1 VITQT
6 ELEALLENLARNQK
20 VTLGTGNPA
29 RPDWFRAEVV
39 SHDAASGLL
48 IVTCFMD
55 RSTDRPLEP
64 GERVLVSATRKSDE
78 LHSAPMDV
86 ELSSGGPVATVQ
98 LRIAGTWQPEDERRH
113 QVRVPVHI
121 RPRLSRRWSAGAW
134 REVDARVD
142 DISSRGVGL
151 HLRDEVRVGDRV
163 SLILP
168 LEDGQPD
175 LRLTVEVRHMHHQ
188 PTSALPYR
196 AGGLFRTLSPG
207 DHERIVRF
215 VFAELRSRH
224 AKAV

>member
-1 VITQT
+1 MITQS
-6 ELEALLENLARNQK
+6 ELEALLENLVRNQK
-20 VTLGTGNPA
+20 ITLGVGDPA

-39 SHDAASGLL
+39 SHDATTGLL

-86 ELSSGGPVATVQ
+86 EQSTGGPVATVH

-113 QVRVPVHI
+113 QVRVPVQI
-121 RPRLSRRWSAGAW
+121 RPRMARRWSAGAW
-134 REVDARVD
+134 REVEATID
-142 DISSRGVGL
+142 DVSSRGVGL
-151 HLRDEVRVGDRV
+151 HLRDEVRVGERV
-163 SLILP
+163 SLVLP
-168 LEDGQPD
+168 IEDGQPD
-175 LRLTVEVRHMHHQ
+175 LRLTVEVRHVHRQQSQ
-188 PTSALPYR
+188 PLPWR

-215 VFAELRSRH
+215 VFAELRTRH
-224 AKAV
+224 AK